1 MSIKKSY
8 LAACVLAMML
18 MISAITPCLAA
29 EPAASSS
36 PGAGADLAAKS
47 ADYIPLERTQAQIDG
62 EMVIEEIFEVD
73 AAMDPQ
79 SLVRKG
85 FELDGFYYTETSIV
99 KTPYTESREKEV
111 EQEFKV
117 SAKSANLADNIG
129 LLPPAIEY
137 DENGFTGTLYLNPQS
152 VAINVSA
159 RESKSSTTRKTK
171 TYTLEIN
178 DPELVPSTYEGLPR
192 TSLSWDV
199 SGFIEDSS
207 IPAGYVAT
215 AVYSKSSSYSV
226 ASAWELSATYS
237 GDVKYENT
245 ALIRY
250 AITYKG
256 TEKPAGTHVSDGFL
270 IPDGFAL
277 TEDGYLV
284 KGDGEPLAA
293 NLVDGV
299 LIPDGYML
307 KDSGKLAKT
316 SHTGTIMTILG
327 TLLIVGLLACTVL
340 FLFWA
345 LKHGLLTSQ
354 KLKVQAQ
361 DDSSGEYELIQ
372 KSKVNKK
379 SPTLTIDT
387 LKMPSA
393 QHFLCELPA
402 RRAKVLRGKILH
414 VFADGQEVAKHKIE
428 PISDTEAYIFSVDLE
443 HVDSGPADTFSL

>member
-1 MSIKKSY
+1 MKTKRNNF
-8 LAACVLAMML
+8 AACSLAMML
-18 MISAITPCLAA
+18 MISAITPCFAA
-29 EPAASSS
+29 EAAAASS
-36 PGAGADLAAKS
+36 PGAGMDTASNS
-47 ADYIPLERTQAQIDG
+47 ADFIPLERTQAQING
-62 EMVIEEIFEVD
+62 EMVIEEIYEVD

-85 FELDGFYYTETSIV
+85 FEMDGFYYTENSIV

-111 EQEFKV
+111 EQEFRV
-117 SAKSANLADNIG
+117 SAPSANLADNIG
-129 LLPPAIEY
+129 LLPATIEY
-137 DENGFTGTLYLNPQS
+137 DEDGFAGTLYLNPQS

-159 RESKSSTTRKTK
+159 REAKSSTTRKTK
-171 TYTLEIN
+171 TYTLETN
-178 DPELVPSTYEGLPR
+178 DPDLVPSIYEGLPR

-215 AVYSKSSSYSV
+215 AVYSKSSSYTV

-245 ALIRY
+245 SLIRY
-250 AITYKG
+250 AVTYKG
-256 TEKPAGTHVSDGFL
+256 IEKPAGTHVSDGYL
-270 IPDGFAL
+270 IPDGYAL

-284 KGDGEPLAA
+284 KGDGDPLAA

-299 LIPDGYML
+299 LIPDGYTL

-316 SHTGTIMTILG
+316 SHTGTILTILG
-327 TLLIVGLLACTVL
+327 TLLIAALVAGAAL
-340 FLFWA
+340 FLLWA
-345 LKHGLLTSQ
+345 LKHGLLASQ

-361 DDSSGEYELIQ
+361 DDSSGEYTLIQ
-372 KSKVNKK
+372 KSKINKK

-387 LKMPSA
+387 LKMPA
-393 QHFLCELPA
+393 ARHFLCELPA

-443 HVDSGPADTFSL
+443 RVDSGPADTFSL